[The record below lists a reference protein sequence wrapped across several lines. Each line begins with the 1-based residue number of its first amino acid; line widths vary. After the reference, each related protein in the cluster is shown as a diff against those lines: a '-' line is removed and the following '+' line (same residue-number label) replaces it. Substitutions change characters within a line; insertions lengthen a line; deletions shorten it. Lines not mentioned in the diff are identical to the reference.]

1 MKVKCTKNI
10 LSPINALSF
19 KMTGGTRSIKEH
31 TQEDEIIALECSDDE
46 VIALG
51 DVVKV
56 KDRDYKVNIIE
67 KEEHKG
73 VIIYRLSTDKRTK
86 ASMFVLPLFRGN
98 RNLYFWNRLFLNCF
112 IKTKENKYCIALLYR
127 WSADPLFLK
136 FEKAV
141 SKFRDFKKVYDPTD
155 NTIMFVFNIPKDLQ
169 KDFKYFIKGKYSK
182 LSPQYKIDILRFH
195 NQAVDSEIGQVLYK
209 DPDRK
214 YEMEEKLGVIFED
227 DTELLSII
235 NIENETFKIENYV

>member
-31 TQEDEIIALECSDDE
+31 TQEDEIIALECSNDE

-67 KEEHKG
+67 KEIHKG
-73 VIIYRLSTDKRTK
+73 IIIYRLSVDKRTK
-86 ASMFVLPLFRGN
+86 ASMFILPLFRGN

-112 IKTKENKYCIALLYR
+112 ISTEKRDKCIALLYR
-127 WSADPLFLK
+127 WSSDPLFLD
-136 FEKAV
+136 FEQSIKKLKAYKKTYDISSEYILFEFNV
-141 SKFRDFKKVYDPTD
+141 IEKYNKIYNQFINGEYSKFTKDYKFKILNFHKLDVNSQIGQILFQD
-155 NTIMFVFNIPKDLQ
+155 VRRK
-169 KDFKYFIKGKYSK
+169 IKLEDRIGEILESSSELYSK
-182 LSPQYKIDILRFH
+182 PIK
-195 NQAVDSEIGQVLYK
+195 
-209 DPDRK
+209 
-214 YEMEEKLGVIFED
+214 
-227 DTELLSII
+227 
-235 NIENETFKIENYV
+235 ENETFSVKKYI